1 MVENGLSPVNTL
13 SSETQWLEWKKQGPL
28 HGCLEAE
35 AWLRS
40 LLSRGRA
47 AKDKAKRL
55 MECGSLAQLARKS
68 HAELRCLGAL
78 TSLEAHRIHAA
89 FALGR
94 RVELDRRTPCPN
106 LRRAK
111 DVFAHLAPRLRGL
124 QREVFVALLLDVQ
137 NRLQGETLVSIGTL
151 TSSLVHPREVFRG
164 AIFQGAAAVIVAHN
178 HPSGDPNPSSAD
190 REVTRRLIRAGQLI
204 GIPLLD
210 HVVIGQARFV
220 SLRTSMDFETAALT
234 ECAEAE

>member
-1 MVENGLSPVNTL
+1 
-13 SSETQWLEWKKQGPL
+13 
-28 HGCLEAE
+28 
-35 AWLRS
+35 
-40 LLSRGRA
+40 
-47 AKDKAKRL
+47 
-55 MECGSLAQLARKS
+55 MECDSLAQLARKNQV
-68 HAELRCLGAL
+68 ELRCLGAL
-78 TSLEAHRIHAA
+78 TNLEAHRIHAA

-94 RVELDRRTPCPN
+94 RVELDRRAPCPN

-137 NRLQGETLVSIGTL
+137 NRLQGEALVSIGTL
-151 TSSLVHPREVFRG
+151 TSSLVHPREVFRQ
-164 AIFQGAAAVIVAHN
+164 AISQGAAAVIVAHN
-178 HPSGDPNPSSAD
+178 HPSGDPNPSNAD

-220 SLRTSMDFETAALT
+220 SLRTSMDFETATLT
-234 ECAEAE
+234 DRADTE